1 MNNLGWKGLTCSSLS
16 LGWKLLPMF
25 RSTYDEA
32 PPIYKVLTMK
42 LATTQYVQLLGNCFD
57 IQNFASLC
65 SNSKNIL
72 YF

>member
-25 RSTYDEA
+25 KSTYDKA
-32 PPIYKVLTMK
+32 PPIYKVLMMK
-42 LATTQYVQLLGNCFD
+42 LASNEYVQLLGNCFD
-57 IQNFASLC
+57 FQDFTSLC

-72 YF
+72 CF

>member
-32 PPIYKVLTMK
+32 PSIYKVLTMK

-57 IQNFASLC
+57 FQNFASLC
-65 SNSKNIL
+65 SNSKSIL